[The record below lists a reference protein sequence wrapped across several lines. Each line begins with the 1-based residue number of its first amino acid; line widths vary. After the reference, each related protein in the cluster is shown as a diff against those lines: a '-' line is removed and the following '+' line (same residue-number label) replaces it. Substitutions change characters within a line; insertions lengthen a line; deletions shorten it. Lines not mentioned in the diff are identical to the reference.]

1 MNSSSPS
8 QLSKRKKKR
17 NRTYFNSKK
26 INSIEDQIEDSMD
39 LRKNKM
45 MIEFNDSESSSVK
58 HIAVKSNTTIKCTTR
73 FMSGKL
79 LMFAKMSLKSFIYS
93 LSKLLTFPEENSI
106 VQKIYDKYEIERIY
120 IYHILTDTDSTS
132 LQFVIV
138 SSDQSSFPED
148 QVRDI
153 LFEIFSNTE
162 IRDRFDKSDKF

>member
-1 MNSSSPS
+1 M
-8 QLSKRKKKR
+8 
-17 NRTYFNSKK
+17 
-26 INSIEDQIEDSMD
+26 
-39 LRKNKM
+39 
-45 MIEFNDSESSSVK
+45 
-58 HIAVKSNTTIKCTTR
+58 
-73 FMSGKL
+73 
-79 LMFAKMSLKSFIYS
+79 
-93 LSKLLTFPEENSI
+93 
-106 VQKIYDKYEIERIY
+106 QKIYDKYEIERIY